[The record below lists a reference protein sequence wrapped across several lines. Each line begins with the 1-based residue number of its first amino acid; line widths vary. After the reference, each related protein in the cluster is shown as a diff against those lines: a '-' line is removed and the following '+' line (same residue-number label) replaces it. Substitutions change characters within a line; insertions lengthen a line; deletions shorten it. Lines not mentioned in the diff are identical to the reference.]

1 MGISIQVAAITLGG
15 PPLADALDCIV
26 YLEERLDIRLVG
38 PVSVDLWQGFRM
50 SSYRASLHGS
60 RLRSANVA
68 ELANVAFVNLLLAVV
83 DNRIMRS
90 DDSWLDIFQCFEHNL
105 KSKMRM

>member
-1 MGISIQVAAITLGG
+1 MRVAIQVTSI
-15 PPLADALDCIV
+15 ALRRSSLTDMLRCVLRI
-26 YLEERLDIRLVG
+26 ERLDICLVG
-38 PVSVDLWQGFRM
+38 AVSVDLWQGFRM

-60 RLRSANVA
+60 RLRFANVA

-90 DDSWLDIFQCFEHNL
+90 DDSWLDIFQGFEHNL
-105 KSKMRM
+105 LSKMRM

>member
-1 MGISIQVAAITLGG
+1 MRVTVQVASIALRCS
-15 PPLADALDCIV
+15 PLTNMLRCVVRI
-26 YLEERLDIRLVG
+26 ERLDVCLVG

-68 ELANVAFVNLLLAVV
+68 ELANVTFVNLLLAVV
-83 DNRIMRS
+83 DHRIMCS
-90 DDSWLDIFQCFEHNL
+90 KDSWLDVFQGFEHNL
-105 KSKMRM
+105 NSKNEM

>member
-1 MGISIQVAAITLGG
+1 MWVTIQVASIALRCS
-15 PPLADALDCIV
+15 PLTDMLDCCVVI
-26 YLEERLDIRLVG
+26 ERLDICLVG

-83 DNRIMRS
+83 DNRIMSS
-90 DDSWLDIFQCFEHNL
+90 DDSWLDIFQGFEHNL
-105 KSKMRM
+105 KSKLRM